1 MLKILEEQLQR
12 KRRRDESHTLIDEY
26 VKRIKATADSTKL
39 LENISAVQED
49 MKKSGNSFIVS
60 LAGL

>member
-39 LENISAVQED
+39 LENISSVQED

>member
-26 VKRIKATADSTKL
+26 VKRIKATTDSTKL